1 MTLEEAK
8 QLKAGD
14 RVLVEAEVICAA
26 TGEPPDSPITSRGNV
41 AVKVACS
48 CPNVMTH
55 CCVAP
60 EAIRKKVTT
69 ARRKF
74 KKGDIVLYDSKLW
87 FIHRNEDENGIVEMS
102 NGKKLM
108 IKAHYSTLDIVCA
121 AENREDRK
129 GEA

>member
-8 QLKAGD
+8 QLKPGD

-26 TGEPPDSPITSRGNV
+26 TGEPPDSPITTLGNV
-41 AVKVACS
+41 AVKMACS
-48 CPNVMTH
+48 CPIGIAY
-55 CCVAP
+55 CGVAP

-69 ARRKF
+69 ARREF
-74 KKGDIVLYDSKLW
+74 KKGDIVLYDRKLW

-108 IKAHYSTLDIVCA
+108 IKAHYSTLDLVSA
-121 AENREDRK
+121 AENREDIK
-129 GEA
+129 E